1 MRSLLDVNVL
11 VALLDKDHNAH
22 EIVAEWFTTHVRKG
36 WFSCPLTQN
45 GCIRILSA
53 PQYPQPLHITDAVEK
68 LRQATS
74 SKYHSF
80 ISDSISIINDDLID
94 SAYLLGHRQI
104 TDAYLLALA
113 VSHDSRFVTLDS
125 RIPLRIV
132 KNANERSL
140 IALPFREEARG

>member
-22 EIVAEWFTTHVRKG
+22 EIVANWFTTHVRRG
-36 WFSCPLTQN
+36 WLSCPLTQN

-53 PQYPQPLHITDAVEK
+53 PQYPQPLHITDAMEK

-74 SKYHSF
+74 SKFHSF
-80 ISDSISIINDDLID
+80 IGDSISIMNDDLID
-94 SAYLLGHRQI
+94 SVYLLGHRQI

-113 VSHDSRFVTLDS
+113 VSHGARLVTLDS

-132 KNANERSL
+132 KNASERSL
-140 IALPFREEARG
+140 IILPFRERAGG